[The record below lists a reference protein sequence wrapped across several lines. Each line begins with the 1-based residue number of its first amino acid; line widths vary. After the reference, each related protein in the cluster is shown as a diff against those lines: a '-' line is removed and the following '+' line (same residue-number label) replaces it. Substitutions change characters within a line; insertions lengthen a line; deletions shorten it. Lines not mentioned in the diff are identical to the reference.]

1 MVERTV
7 RRKLSFA
14 DHDRA
19 VAGLTYVYPVI
30 SRRAGGVSVGVNLN
44 VNNACNWRCIYC
56 QVPDLQRGAAPPID
70 LSTLRSELTTFLRD
84 VIEGDFMQRCVP
96 EGARRLNDIALSGNG
111 EPTSAPGFG
120 AVIEVIAE
128 VRQDVQVPEEVKT
141 ILITNGSLV
150 HQRSVREGLGRL
162 RELNGEVWFKVD
174 SATREG
180 MRQMNDTGVAPGRV
194 ARNLD
199 IAAHACP
206 TWIQTC
212 VLQIDGEA
220 PSPFE
225 TQAYLDFLKSRLSE
239 GTPLRG
245 VLLYG
250 LARQSHQPEAP
261 RLSSVPTSW
270 LNTHAD
276 KIRAL
281 GLEVKVTP

>member
-1 MVERTV
+1 MVEKVV
-7 RRKLSFA
+7 RRKLTFA

-70 LSTLRSELTTFLRD
+70 LVTLRSELTTFLRD

-111 EPTSAPGFG
+111 EPTSAPDFP
-120 AVIEVIAE
+120 AVVEVIGE
-128 VRQDVQVPEEVKT
+128 VRRALQVSGDVKT
-141 ILITNGSLV
+141 VLITNGSLV
-150 HQRSVREGLGRL
+150 HQRKVREGLRRL
-162 RELNGEVWFKVD
+162 SELNGEVWFKLD

-180 MRQMNDTGVAPGRV
+180 MRQINDTQIGPARV
-194 ARNLD
+194 AKNLQ
-199 IAAHACP
+199 ISAHSCP

-212 VLQIDGEA
+212 VLQIDGEGPGA
-220 PSPFE
+220 IE
-225 TQAYLDFLKSRLSE
+225 TEAYLEFLKSRLAE

-261 RLSSVPTSW
+261 RISSLPASW
-270 LNTHAD
+270 LDAHAE